1 MKTGIQVSSLKP
13 LLTTPE
19 QVRAAFER
27 MAALGCGYVQ
37 LQWIDPAVPIGDIAA
52 ALEKSGMKSL
62 GTQDFYTAV
71 EMNLGYYVNLNA
83 ATKGSWLTVSRIP
96 ERCKTRE
103 GLDVFAE
110 ELRTL
115 QEKLAPLGQ
124 KVCLHPVSADFAAV
138 PGMNPVEYLLEKLP
152 WLELC
157 LDLFHL
163 DKNCGDMPAFIR
175 RYAGRIPMVHFK
187 DHRDGRL
194 VPAGRGQVNWNG
206 VAKAC
211 LNAGVGYGL
220 AEQETWENDPY
231 DCLREAMQWLRG
243 QLQEER

>member
-37 LQWIDPAVPIGDIAA
+37 LQWIDQAVPIGDIAA
-52 ALEKSGMKSL
+52 ALEESGMKSL

-71 EMNLGYYVNLNA
+71 EMNLEYYVNLNA

-96 ERCKTRE
+96 ERCKSRE
-103 GLDVFAE
+103 GLDIFAE
-110 ELRTL
+110 ELCAL

-138 PGMNPVEYLLEKLP
+138 PGINGGIPAGKNPLAGTVPGSFSPGQKL
-152 WLELC
+152 
-157 LDLFHL
+157 
-163 DKNCGDMPAFIR
+163 R
-175 RYAGRIPMVHFK
+175 RYARFYPPV
-187 DHRDGRL
+187 RR
-194 VPAGRGQVNWNG
+194 P
-206 VAKAC
+206 
-211 LNAGVGYGL
+211 
-220 AEQETWENDPY
+220 DPHGA
-231 DCLREAMQWLRG
+231 L
-243 QLQEER
+243 